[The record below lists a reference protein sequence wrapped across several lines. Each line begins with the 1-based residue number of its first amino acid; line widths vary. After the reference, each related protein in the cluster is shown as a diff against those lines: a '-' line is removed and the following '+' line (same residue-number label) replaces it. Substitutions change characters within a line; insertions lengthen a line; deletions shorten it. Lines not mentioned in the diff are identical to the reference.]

1 MMLFCFEH
9 NAFNLGKTR
18 SCNMKT
24 GQCKSSI
31 KLSIT
36 ADVAEVHYLTE
47 YED

>member
-9 NAFNLGKTR
+9 NAFNLGGKTR

-36 ADVAEVHYLTE
+36 ADVAGVHYLTM
-47 YED
+47 

>member
-9 NAFNLGKTR
+9 NAFNLVKKEGIKWKLA
-18 SCNMKT
+18 SA
-24 GQCKSSI
+24 KSSI

-36 ADVAEVHYLTE
+36 ADIAEVHYLTE